1 MGDISVPIV
10 SQVAETICRFDMLAP
25 QDRVLVA
32 VSGGP
37 DSMALVHALIILAPG
52 LKVDLAIAHLNH
64 GIRPEAAQREEAF
77 VRNAAKGYGLP
88 YYTDRIHL
96 DVRLGSLEERARTE
110 RYRFLTHTAKA
121 NGYTKI
127 AVGHHA
133 DDNAEAL
140 LMHLLRGSGNRGLGA
155 IPPVRDHWI
164 VRPLIQVRR
173 SRISTFLAQRNIAY
187 VQDESNEDIRFIR
200 NRIRHRLLPFLEKE
214 FNPNIVE
221 TLNRTA
227 LLCREEEVWFG
238 SFLKPMLENIR
249 KVTKDDHLCLKT
261 GPMLTAPPAIQRR
274 LIRHAL
280 IQWQGHLQRLTA
292 VHVEAVIDLL
302 ASMAADEFAGEST
315 EKQLN
320 LPDGIV
326 ALISKAHL
334 LFFRQKTKE
343 CPGTNDNFYTYS
355 IESKRHLPAR
365 ISIKA
370 CKGELLFTL
379 DQPPPQD
386 RLTDRQTHCVWLDAD
401 GIRFPLTVR
410 NVRPG
415 DRLSPF
421 GMNGTQKVKKLLNN
435 AKVPLRA
442 RRNTPLLVSGN
453 DVLWVAGI
461 RRSDKA
467 PVTKTTREVLRV
479 QFTASH
485 IGK

>member
-1 MGDISVPIV
+1 MPII
-10 SQVAETICRFDMLAP
+10 SQVAETIRRFDMFAP

-37 DSMALVHALIILAPG
+37 DSMALIRVLIILAPG
-52 LKVDLAIAHLNH
+52 LKVELAVAHLNH
-64 GIRPEAAQREEAF
+64 GIRPEAAQRDEAF
-77 VRNAAKGYGLP
+77 VRTVAKGYGLP

-96 DVRLGSLEERARTE
+96 DSRLGSLEERARKE
-110 RYRFLTHTAKA
+110 RYRFLTRTAEA
-121 NGYTKI
+121 HGYTKI

-173 SRISTFLAQRNIAY
+173 HRISAFLALRNIDY
-187 VQDESNEDIRFIR
+187 VQDESNEDIRFVR

-214 FNPNIVE
+214 FNPGIVE

-227 LLCREEEVWFG
+227 MLCREEEAWFR
-238 SFLKPMLENIR
+238 SILTPMLESIR
-249 KVTKDDHLCLKT
+249 VMTEDDHLCLKT
-261 GPMLTAPPAIQRR
+261 GPLLAAHPAIQRR
-274 LIRHAL
+274 LIRQAL
-280 IQWQGHLQRLTA
+280 IQWRGHLQRLAA
-292 VHVEAVIDLL
+292 VHVEALIDLL
-302 ASMAADEFAGEST
+302 ASMAADEFTGESN
-315 EKQLN
+315 EKQLH
-320 LPDGIV
+320 LPDGII
-326 ALISKAHL
+326 ARITKAHL

-343 CPGTNDNFYTYS
+343 CPGTNEHFYMYS

-379 DQPPPQD
+379 DKPPTQD
-386 RLTDRQTHCVWLDAD
+386 RLTDRQTHCVWLDA
-401 GIRFPLTVR
+401 GCIQFPLTIR
-410 NVRPG
+410 NIRPG

-421 GMNGTQKVKKLLNN
+421 GMNGTQKIKKLFIN
-435 AKVPLRA
+435 AKVPLRV
-442 RRNTPLLVSGN
+442 RRNIPLLVSGN

-467 PVTKTTREVLRV
+467 PVRQTTREVLRV
-479 QFTASH
+479 QWTAPPW
-485 IGK
+485 